1 VFNDLKLF
9 LNQQKTNFKI
19 IILRDFLLLT
29 AGTRP
34 RASTQ
39 IQGYESLFLK
49 RLGASPL
56 DIGLI
61 NSMIS
66 LVTMFFSVPAGWLID
81 RMTNMKRMYLTSSGF
96 GLFHYLALAI
106 AQSVPGVLIV
116 TAWKT
121 ITDRLT
127 LPAKTILDIDAL
139 PNRDRVTGLSVHR
152 TITALGGVIGPIIVA
167 YVLTASGGL
176 DNVDSYRHLF
186 LFQWIMNG
194 GILLILWTKLNDV
207 LFDRAEKLQGL
218 RHSFASLF
226 RGSTALKLFFVK
238 DIVQNFFALMVTPF
252 IGIYQVDV
260 KLATAVILG
269 AMGAG
274 EMIVDVFLSIPIGG
288 VIARFGRRRMAY
300 LGHLVGFIARCV
312 LFLTPR
318 THPEFLIL
326 YSLLGSVEGCLYLGW
341 DAFAQEIIPQNMR
354 GRYLGIRA
362 VTVGVIGM
370 FAPIIGGLI
379 WNLNSDFLWWINAL
393 QWLLIAFPF
402 LVILM
407 EKFG

>member
-1 VFNDLKLF
+1 MFNDLKLF

-238 DIVQNFFALMVTPF
+238 DIVQNFFALMVTLSSAF
-252 IGIYQVDV
+252 IKSMSSWRPQSF
-260 KLATAVILG
+260 LG
-269 AMGAG
+269 QWGR
-274 EMIVDVFLSIPIGG
+274 
-288 VIARFGRRRMAY
+288 AR
-300 LGHLVGFIARCV
+300 
-312 LFLTPR
+312 
-318 THPEFLIL
+318 
-326 YSLLGSVEGCLYLGW
+326 
-341 DAFAQEIIPQNMR
+341 
-354 GRYLGIRA
+354 
-362 VTVGVIGM
+362 
-370 FAPIIGGLI
+370 
-379 WNLNSDFLWWINAL
+379 
-393 QWLLIAFPF
+393 
-402 LVILM
+402 
-407 EKFG
+407 